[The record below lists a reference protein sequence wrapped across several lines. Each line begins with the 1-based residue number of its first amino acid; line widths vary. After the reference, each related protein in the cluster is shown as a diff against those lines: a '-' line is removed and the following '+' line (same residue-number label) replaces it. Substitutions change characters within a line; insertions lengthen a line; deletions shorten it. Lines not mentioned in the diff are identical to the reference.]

1 MAQRRMFSKRIIE
14 SARFL
19 KMPVS
24 TQALYF
30 HLGLHADD
38 DGVVEAY
45 PIMMQ
50 TGTTE
55 DDLKILAAKGFIK
68 ILNEDLVSY
77 ILDWRENNRI
87 RSDRKVDSIYK
98 ELLLQILPEIELQ
111 ETRQRADTKKKTING
126 QPMDDQRTTNGQ
138 HRLGKVRLGKVIL
151 NNKDDKEEKIDFNY
165 KEFIDWFNKL
175 ANKSYR
181 DTEQNRKYIKARL
194 NEGYTKEDIA
204 KVVKFKV
211 KEWKDNSDMNKYLRF
226 KTLFAPTHFAD
237 YLQEAEDAFEP
248 QEKENKSHSSSQ
260 PELSEQEEREKR
272 ILMYVEEN
280 PEVLTKDTPN
290 NLTIRKEYEKI
301 NERNRNKGNSKPTQ

>member
-1 MAQRRMFSKRIIE
+1 M
-14 SARFL
+14 
-19 KMPVS
+19 
-24 TQALYF
+24 
-30 HLGLHADD
+30 
-38 DGVVEAY
+38 
-45 PIMMQ
+45 
-50 TGTTE
+50 
-55 DDLKILAAKGFIK
+55 
-68 ILNEDLVSY
+68 
-77 ILDWRENNRI
+77 
-87 RSDRKVDSIYK
+87 
-98 ELLLQILPEIELQ
+98 
-111 ETRQRADTKKKTING
+111 
-126 QPMDDQRTTNGQ
+126 
-138 HRLGKVRLGKVIL
+138 
-151 NNKDDKEEKIDFNY
+151 
-165 KEFIDWFNKL
+165 
-175 ANKSYR
+175 
-181 DTEQNRKYIKARL
+181 

-248 QEKENKSHSSSQ
+248 QEKENKNHSSSQ